1 MRVQVKILIG
11 LITTSLLLSQLGFN
25 IFLNYCCCAKSEA
38 FSFIPK
44 DDHCKRLSVNRG
56 CCNDSSITKKVS
68 IRKAPCSNKVIGHK
82 SLETLAEKPVNKQLQ
97 VQSLQIAFTP
107 IVTKFVE
114 VLLKERIIPNC
125 DPYPFESGLSL
136 RILYCSWIC

>member
-1 MRVQVKILIG
+1 MRIHVKILIG

-56 CCNDSSITKKVS
+56 CCNGSNITKKVS
-68 IRKAPCSNKVIGHK
+68 IQKAPCSNNVIGHK

-97 VQSLQIAFTP
+97 LQSFQIPSIPLFTNL
-107 IVTKFVE
+107 VE
-114 VLLKERIIPNC
+114 ILLKEQIIPND